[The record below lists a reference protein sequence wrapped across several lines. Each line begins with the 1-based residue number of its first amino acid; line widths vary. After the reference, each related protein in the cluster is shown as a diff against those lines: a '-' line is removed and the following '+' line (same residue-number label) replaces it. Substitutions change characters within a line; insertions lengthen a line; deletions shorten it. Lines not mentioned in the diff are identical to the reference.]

1 VLGVHGDFV
10 FILFHHYLRQ
20 NLLHHFAVDISQ
32 AEVAAGVAVGELLV
46 VDAEDVED
54 GGVEVVHMDF
64 VFLGEVA
71 EVVGGSVAIAGFDA
85 SSGEP
90 DGEAGGVVVTAIFP
104 LGYGCTAKLG
114 SPDDEGVVHQA
125 ALLEVGEESGNG
137 LVGGQSV
144 FGVTFDEATVLVPDI
159 GSAGLNVADSS
170 FTETTCQEAA
180 MAEFGGLLSVQ
191 AVEFPGG
198 FGFVGNV
205 DYAWSDALHLE
216 GHLVALDYAIDI
228 GILSLLEVFLV
239 NAVEH
244 LQLQYLVLLGDFWV
258 LQIFDGRI
266 RSFAGRVTK
275 GCRLMMCREEGGTV
289 VPCPAMTCR
298 WSYADEGGKVAVF

>member
-1 VLGVHGDFV
+1 MAWVLRDFV
-10 FILFHHYLRQ
+10 FILFHPYLRKD
-20 NLLHHFAVDISQ
+20 LLHHFAVDIGQ

-46 VDAEDVED
+46 VHSEDVED
-54 GGVEVVHMDF
+54 GGVEVVHVDF
-64 VFLGEVA
+64 VFPGKVA
-71 EVVGGSVAIAGFDA
+71 EFVGGSVTVAGFDS

-90 DGEAGGVVVTAIFP
+90 DGEAGRVVVAAVFT
-104 LGYGCTAKLG
+104 LSYGGAAKLG
-114 SPDDEGVVHQA
+114 SPDNEGVVHQA
-125 ALLEVGEESGNG
+125 ALLEVSQESGNG
-137 LVGGQSV
+137 LVGGEGV
-144 FGVTFDEATVLVPDI
+144 LGVTFDEATMLVPDI
-159 GSAGLNVADSS
+159 GSTGLNVADSG
-170 FTETTCQEAA
+170 FTETSCQEAA
-180 MAEFGGLLSVQ
+180 MAQFGGLLSVQ